1 MASVHTKA
9 IGGRKLALRSRLRA
23 RGLIDSLHELLEE
36 GENVLHLT
44 HSTRGSARGLV
55 AATDRRLLVLGGRE
69 QVKDIPYA
77 QVRSFNTG
85 SDRRMKP
92 FIEIVTELGSIFL
105 KGLGRDYEELV
116 RLVHTRMWDA
126 SLTPPAAKEPA
137 APAVRAIGQ
146 ADAA

>member
-1 MASVHTKA
+1 MASVHSKA

-23 RGLIDSLHELLEE
+23 RGLIDSLNDLLEQ

-55 AATDRRLLVLGGRE
+55 AATDRRILVLGDGAE
-69 QVKDIPYA
+69 VKDIPYA

-85 SDRRMKP
+85 SERAKP

-116 RLVHTRMWDA
+116 RIVHTRMWDA
-126 SLTPPAAKEPA
+126 SLPTTGGDEPA
-137 APAVRAIGQ
+137 AEVRSIGR